1 MRTDLK
7 TVHEFLNLDQRF
19 LIPLFQRGY
28 AWSLEDQWELLWDDV
43 LLLQSQLLNGS
54 FKPHFLGALVIQ
66 DTGSNS
72 PGSLPTWEVVDGQQR
87 LMTLQILADAVS
99 HAIRS
104 SGFEKPARRLR
115 KLTENDPDYRDSVG
129 EIYKLWPTNKDR
141 QAYLE
146 VMAHNEPPD
155 HSALKTHAHR
165 VTRAHRYF
173 FQAAQSL
180 VAETGD
186 AESELAVD
194 ALATAIATGLQLV
207 TITLDSGENAQEI
220 FETLNAR
227 MTPLQ
232 PTDLI
237 KNFLFQK
244 LNQEGE
250 NSDAVYLEHWQPLES
265 AFWETVL
272 SQGRIQ
278 RQRLTAFFVYWL
290 EMMTLEDVPT
300 GQVFRRFKRFIEQ
313 EWTGTTLEALISLR
327 ESAAQFEEITAE
339 IESDKSLEGVALS
352 IYRFL
357 AMDLSIFWPVV
368 LWLVRKTSPSISRSD
383 AEAALRH
390 LESWVVRR
398 LVIGERAQA
407 YAKSVVPMLKYLAT
421 SFENSVAESM
431 MSYLSSQTAVTS
443 YWPSDERVIHALAT
457 TPVYRTLTRA
467 RLRVILEAIEDEARG
482 FVSNHARKAHSR
494 APRNVLQIEHVL
506 PREWEANWPLGE
518 LSEAD
523 REAHVDLIGNLTILE
538 RKFNSSVSNSAWLVK
553 KDAFNDHAIQL
564 LNSELATFDVW
575 DEMQISNRSA
585 TLASRFLRLWPAPPS
600 VNSILL
606 NAPKV
611 ASSLSRQTVSLR
623 ELVDADF
630 LQVGEK
636 LTWYSSA
643 GNKPGPIF
651 VNRDFFLATGDGQQF
666 RTPSEAANKLTGS
679 SYNGWKTWLTG
690 DGVSLWELRGELESL
705 LEEQAP

>member
-28 AWSLEDQWELLWDDV
+28 AWTLEDQWELLWDDV
-43 LLLQSQLLNGS
+43 LLLQTQLLHGA

-66 DTGSNS
+66 DTGDNS
-72 PGSLPTWEVVDGQQR
+72 PGALPTWEVVDGQQR

-99 HAIRS
+99 HAMRRS
-104 SGFEKPARRLR
+104 SFEKPARRLR
-115 KLTENDPDYRDSVG
+115 KLTENDPDYRDSVD
-129 EIYKLWPTNKDR
+129 EIHKLWPTNKDR
-141 QAYLE
+141 HAYLE
-146 VMAHNEPPD
+146 VMAQNAPPD
-155 HSALKTHAHR
+155 HSGLATHAHR
-165 VTRAHRYF
+165 VTRAHRF
-173 FQAAQSL
+173 FYQAAHTL
-180 VAETGD
+180 ITET
-186 AESELAVD
+186 AVRQREAAVD

-207 TITLDSGENAQEI
+207 TITLDASENAQEI

-244 LNQEGE
+244 LSQEGE
-250 NSDAVYLEHWQPLES
+250 DSAAVYLEHWQPLES
-265 AFWETVL
+265 PFWEEVL

-313 EWTGTTLEALISLR
+313 DWAGTTLEALKSLR
-327 ESAAQFEEITAE
+327 DSAAQFEQITAE

-352 IYRFL
+352 VYRFL

-368 LWLVRKTSPSISRSD
+368 LWLNQKSSRSISAGD

-407 YAKSVVPMLKYLAT
+407 YAKSVVPMLKYLD
-421 SFENSVAESM
+421 SSSDDSVAESM
-431 MSYLSSQTAVTS
+431 MSFLSSQTAITS
-443 YWPSDERVIHALAT
+443 YWPSDKRVTQALMKS
-457 TPVYRTLTRA
+457 PLYRTLTRS
-467 RLRVILEAIEDEARG
+467 RLRVILEAMEDEARG

-494 APRNVLQIEHVL
+494 APRNVFQIEHVM
-506 PREWEANWPLGE
+506 PREWEANWPLGGLAE
-518 LSEAD
+518 TD

-538 RKFNSSVSNSAWLVK
+538 KKFNSSLSNSAWEMK
-553 KDAFNDHAIQL
+553 KKAFNEHAIQL
-564 LNSELATFDVW
+564 LNSELAAFDVW
-575 DEMQISNRSA
+575 DEEQIIKRSA
-585 TLASRFLRLWPAPPS
+585 TLATRFLRLWPAPPS
-600 VNSILL
+600 VDSILM
-606 NAPKV
+606 NTSTV
-611 ASSLSRQTVSLR
+611 VSSLNRQTVSLR

-630 LQVGEK
+630 LQVGQK
-636 LTWYSSA
+636 LNWYSS
-643 GNKPGPIF
+643 GGSKPGPIF
-651 VNRDFFLATGDGQQF
+651 VNRDFLLETSDGQKF
-666 RTPSEAANKLTGS
+666 KTPSEAATKLTGS
-679 SYNGWKTWLTG
+679 SYNGWKTWITG
-690 DGVSLWELRGELESL
+690 GGVSLWELRGDLESL
-705 LEEQAP
+705 LEEQTG